1 MRSLVAII
9 LVIVLISLHSCKKFS
24 AGSFPYA
31 KEYRFETS
39 AKYLV
44 DDIVTLKIDNPDLN
58 VLTPNEADSLYN
70 IDNLAEP
77 YYNYYFKLNIND
89 TIAIVHCVVDTRF
102 DNPALLL
109 LNSVTYSKNLGNF
122 KRINS
127 GELNKE
133 ENDLIITEFERQV
146 LKLSS
151 LDYTSE

>member
-1 MRSLVAII
+1 MF
-9 LVIVLISLHSCKKFS
+9 ISLCSCKKFS

-39 AKYLV
+39 AKYLI
-44 DDIVTLKIDNPDLN
+44 DDIVTIKINNPDLD

-89 TIAIVHCVVDTRF
+89 TIAIVHCVIDARL
-102 DNPALLL
+102 DNPAFIF
-109 LNSVTYSKNLGNF
+109 LNSVTYSPNLGNF

-127 GELNKE
+127 GELSHE
-133 ENDLIITEFERQV
+133 ENDLIISEFERQV

-151 LDYTSE
+151 LDYTSD

>member
-1 MRSLVAII
+1 MNHII
-9 LVIVLISLHSCKKFS
+9 KIIFGIIIISLCSCNKFS

-31 KEYRFETS
+31 EAYRCNTS

-44 DDIVTLKIDNPDLN
+44 DDIVTIKINHPEFN

-109 LNSVTYSKNLGNF
+109 LNSVTYSENLGNF

>member
-1 MRSLVAII
+1 MKYITLTISL
-9 LVIVLISLHSCKKFS
+9 IVLYFLCSCNKFG
-24 AGSFPYA
+24 AGSYPYA
-31 KEYRFETS
+31 KEYQCNTS

-44 DDIVTLKIDNPDLN
+44 DDIITIKINHPELK

-70 IDNLAEP
+70 IDNRAEP
-77 YYNYYFKLNIND
+77 YFNYYFKLNIND

-127 GELNKE
+127 GELSKE
-133 ENDLIITEFERQV
+133 ENDLIITAFERQV

-151 LDYTSE
+151 LNYTSE